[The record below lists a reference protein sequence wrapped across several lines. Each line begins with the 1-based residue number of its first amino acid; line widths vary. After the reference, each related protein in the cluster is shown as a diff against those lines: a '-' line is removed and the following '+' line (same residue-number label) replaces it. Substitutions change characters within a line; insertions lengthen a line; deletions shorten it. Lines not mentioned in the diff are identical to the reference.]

1 MMRMFLMIIATAFL
15 VLGCSEKGAQT
26 THKTESDQIK
36 GQDVIRPVMKNREVE
51 TKTGGSAGKNE
62 VDSALKDYVYP
73 GSELGGR
80 FSTGNMLSV
89 QYTSQD
95 EFIHV
100 VNHYKKKFPDTNI
113 GSGTSVYF
121 GKQNPDGSDLTVT
134 LTKLDNGTQIILK
147 LSKKP

>member
-1 MMRMFLMIIATAFL
+1 MKRQRKSMLMLAIVVAFMTAGL
-15 VLGCSEKGAQT
+15 S
-26 THKTESDQIK
+26 H
-36 GQDVIRPVMKNREVE
+36 
-51 TKTGGSAGKNE
+51 AGDE

-80 FSTGNMLSV
+80 FSMGNMLSV

-95 EFIHV
+95 EFIQV

-121 GKQNPDGSDLTVT
+121 GKQNPDGSNLTVT
-134 LTKLDNGTQIILK
+134 LTKLDNGTQIILR
-147 LSKKP
+147 LEKKP